1 MILKLHFAAALKILV
16 IFHKSTSQNQF
27 IAQRW
32 RWYLWNCRW
41 NTSSSENIYSKI
53 PLSIYIITKKL
64 PTNFIILFIFA
75 EFWIPPRIYP
85 SIYGPYMCIAN
96 HHTRTSKMMGQSSS
110 ATGFLPTNGPQ
121 TRPKLFREAA
131 KGMLQNVTRPK
142 KRAEKTKQN
151 DSTILSTVSLN
162 MILTFIWHHLDI
174 SHLFL
179 KLSSHPWT
187 AKTP

>member
-41 NTSSSENIYSKI
+41 NTSSSKNIYSKI

-121 TRPKLFREAA
+121 TRLKLFREAA

-151 DSTILSTVSLN
+151 D
-162 MILTFIWHHLDI
+162 
-174 SHLFL
+174 
-179 KLSSHPWT
+179 
-187 AKTP
+187 